1 MTNEQQSRPVSTI
14 MGDRLCVGCAY
25 NLRGQPVSKEAHYGL
40 YLARCPEC
48 GTPAAV
54 QEYPMLGRWPGR
66 VRVFVA
72 LAYALTVLGALL
84 MVLLLLSAM
93 SEGLKETAAEP
104 LAMEIATQWA
114 EYVNTE
120 EAAGRDPFAGRATT
134 PSQRAADGSFMA
146 NRWYAIDTVWWR
158 GQDRFSSF
166 FTGFTHT
173 IRSSVPV
180 MALMTI
186 PMFLMGSVLA
196 VLILGARRS
205 VLLVVGVI
213 PALLMLTIFL
223 ISTTLDQRLTGWISP
238 NEIANESMWLPAVAC
253 VFVLWLISGSAGL
266 MLGRPIAR
274 VGVRALLP
282 PTMRGALAELWFTD
296 NKPLPTNTRA
306 PRTLY
311 PETKHRQPVKPE

>member
-1 MTNEQQSRPVSTI
+1 MTIEQKAIPISTI
-14 MGDRLCVGCAY
+14 MGDRLCVKCAY
-25 NLRGQPVSKEAHYGL
+25 NLRGQPVFKEEHYGL
-40 YLARCPEC
+40 YIARCPEC

-66 VRVFVA
+66 IRVFAA
-72 LAYALTVLGALL
+72 LAYALTVLGSLV

-104 LAMEIATQWA
+104 LAIEIASQWA
-114 EYVNTE
+114 EHVNSE
-120 EAAGRDPFAGRATT
+120 EAAGRDPYAGRTAAA
-134 PSQRAADGSFMA
+134 PSQRAADGTFIA
-146 NRWYAIDTVWWR
+146 NRWYAIDTTWWR
-158 GQDRFSSF
+158 SQNRFSSF

-186 PMFLMGSVLA
+186 PMFAMGSVLA

-205 VLLVVGVI
+205 VLLVVGAV
-213 PALLMLTIFL
+213 PAIMMLAIFL
-223 ISTTLDQRLTGWISP
+223 ISTTIDRRLVGWVSP
-238 NEIANESMWLPAVAC
+238 SEIARESMWLPAVAC
-253 VFVLWLISGSAGL
+253 VFMLWLIAGSVGL

-274 VGVRALLP
+274 LGVRALLP
-282 PTMRGALAELWFTD
+282 PTMRGSLAELWFTD

-306 PRTLY
+306 PRKIH
-311 PETKHRQPVKPE
+311 PEAEHEQQ